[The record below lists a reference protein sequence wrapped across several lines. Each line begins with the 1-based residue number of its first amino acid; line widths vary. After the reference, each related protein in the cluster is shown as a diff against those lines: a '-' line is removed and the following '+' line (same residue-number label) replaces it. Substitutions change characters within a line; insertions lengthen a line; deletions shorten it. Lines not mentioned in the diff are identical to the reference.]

1 MLVIDF
7 SSLDSKYGGGLRSF
21 SLDLTSAI
29 TLASKNNSKPIILG
43 SRQLKNSIKNYPE
56 LINLEW
62 IEFDEEI
69 YKILLKSLS
78 FISKVSY
85 FAKNPSLLI
94 FLKKLYGKFLF
105 RKIKNGDVILSIFNM
120 KYIPIIFL

>member
-7 SSLDSKYGGGLRSF
+7 SSLDSNYGGGLRSF
-21 SLDLTSAI
+21 SLDLSSAI
-29 TLASKNNSKPIILG
+29 TMERKNKSKPIILG

-69 YKILLKSLS
+69 YKILLRSLS
-78 FISKVSY
+78 LISKISY
-85 FAKNPSLLI
+85 FTNNPSLLI
-94 FLKKLYGKFLF
+94 FFKRLYGKILF
-105 RKIKNGDVILSIFNM
+105 RKIKSGDIILSTNSTLRFY
-120 KYIPIIFL
+120 KSKC